1 MNPEEKEDTSKDF
14 GKVIDALHNKQKLS
28 SLRTYQGDMAEFIK
42 DKNES
47 VISVAVKEKVRDER
61 REEQIEKVE
70 EKIDLYH
77 PIQTPTSNKKGF
89 QINLTMIFLSLLLIV
104 GGSVGFFYA
113 FEFIKNGSPPKT
125 ATKEEIIPYNNLIT
139 LANVTNVNLGEEFG
153 KLSSSAGIN
162 IVKISDANG
171 ESFQKIQD
179 FLNFLQISPP
189 SELVRTLRDEYAL
202 GVISQNEV
210 NSSFMVITV
219 DDFGRAFA
227 GMLDWEKSL
236 EKDLFFLSREL
247 PKEPEVQTDLEEPIQ
262 PTQPSE
268 TIFTW
273 KDVIIKNKDT
283 RALVD
288 EGGRS
293 IIAYTFLDK
302 NTILITDNTLVI
314 GDITSAYNTRSVAR

>member
-125 ATKEEIIPYNNLIT
+125 PTKEEI
-139 LANVTNVNLGEEFG
+139 
-153 KLSSSAGIN
+153 
-162 IVKISDANG
+162 
-171 ESFQKIQD
+171 
-179 FLNFLQISPP
+179 
-189 SELVRTLRDEYAL
+189 
-202 GVISQNEV
+202 ISQNEV